1 MFQEQDEN
9 TPLLTK
15 RSDLRVALTLVN
27 DALHGRGRHRLDPL
41 ALRIHQFLR
50 SRYWAFFY
58 GVLLLAYLALGIVE
72 IPSTIQPAG
81 PLNQGV
87 WPSQWT
93 FLAELLL
100 LSIFAAEMAV
110 RIRLHGWTVSRR
122 HGPSVVKLVVLALCA
137 VHVVLH
143 ALLPAV
149 PRLHRIARPLLI
161 GAHYRNVAKIFAN
174 MIRSIPRVANVS
186 VLLAFH
192 VLFFGVF
199 AHLLFGGMNSDS
211 CSATTGAQN
220 QSAAARC
227 SNGERALLCS
237 PFDKCC
243 TDYFGNFGNAINQL
257 FILLTTAN
265 YPDVMQVAYDCNR
278 WSAVFFIV
286 YLVIGLIFI
295 MNLIL
300 AVAYAQFQEQAKAKT
315 LKAVVRRVDAL
326 DAAFDILVRSVQP
339 ALQDIRDIADG
350 QIGAHRICSSAA
362 SDFSMDRFS
371 SSDSDASVASS
382 RRAGY
387 APWGK
392 AAAGAAELSPPAA
405 AMPTARTTK
414 RAPTTTGVEL
424 QGASASSEAGLGHAE
439 DGGEDGD
446 GSVLGP
452 ALGPGAHLAREHG
465 FNAVF
470 SPPRSPELST
480 NGPAASAATLP
491 AMRGFPAPAAAAEPE
506 PCLQFDTWC
515 ELLAHL
521 RPDLRPTQV
530 NVLFHVLASHVP
542 SSPAGVGI
550 TRADFRELSTF
561 LEVRFRKRRHG
572 AAREYLLG
580 RKCAQTCPGLLSFRR
595 WVRALVQSRPFGIL
609 FEALV
614 YVAGVL
620 ILLQFGLSD
629 SGGERIEWL
638 SPTVRVLL
646 YVFVLEL
653 VCKIVGLG
661 VSGFLAD
668 GFNVLDLLVIPV
680 AAVADM
686 SRGYIGED
694 PADGTTT
701 SGFFEKLAFLR
712 MLRLLRALRALKGFG
727 IVLKTLSA
735 IVPTFLRYL
744 AVMALVYYS
753 FAIVGME
760 LFAGTIQ
767 FSARPSAP
775 FFYDMDSRLEK
786 TAYYENNYWN
796 NNFNSLTNA
805 LVVLFELMIVNNW
818 AITMMAYAYATSYWS
833 MAYFYAWF
841 FIMVI
846 VVSNIVTAF
855 LIDDFTVMRARIAAT
870 AAGDVPLWEHR
881 IREAMHAVGMPGAGR
896 TIITRKMRTV
906 HVYEAMFEDDV
917 AAFLADIDEHKENLW
932 EASYMQDHPH
942 VKTSPF
948 PELAGTL
955 PQRSHEDASQQLELA
970 AVAVLAA
977 APAAQRRANL
987 ISMWKSMISGRRR
1000 ASMASY
1006 A

>member
-1 MFQEQDEN
+1 M
-9 TPLLTK
+9 
-15 RSDLRVALTLVN
+15 
-27 DALHGRGRHRLDPL
+27 
-41 ALRIHQFLR
+41 I
-50 SRYWAFFY
+50 
-58 GVLLLAYLALGIVE
+58 
-72 IPSTIQPAG
+72 
-81 PLNQGV
+81 
-87 WPSQWT
+87 
-93 FLAELLL
+93 
-100 LSIFAAEMAV
+100 
-110 RIRLHGWTVSRR
+110 
-122 HGPSVVKLVVLALCA
+122 
-137 VHVVLH
+137 LH

-149 PRLHRIARPLLI
+149 PRLHRVVRPLLI

-211 CSATTGAQN
+211 CSAMTGAQN

-227 SNGERALLCS
+227 SNGVRSLLCS

-243 TDYFGNFGNAINQL
+243 TDYFGDFGNAINQL

-265 YPDVMQVAYDCNR
+265 YPDVMQIAYDCNR

-339 ALQDIRDIADG
+339 ALQDIRSMEDG

-371 SSDSDASVASS
+371 SSDSEASVASS
-382 RRAGY
+382 RPSGYEPSLGKGAATTAAGS
-387 APWGK
+387 AGPSTP
-392 AAAGAAELSPPAA
+392 AAAAA
-405 AMPTARTTK
+405 AMPTARAAK
-414 RAPTTTGVEL
+414 RTPTTTGLEL
-424 QGASASSEAGLGHAE
+424 QGASTSSEAGLAQAG
-439 DGGEDGD
+439 DPSGGD
-446 GSVLGP
+446 GSASVPGS
-452 ALGPGAHLAREHG
+452 ALGLGAHLTREHG

-470 SPPRSPELST
+470 SAPSSPEHSM
-480 NGPAASAATLP
+480 NGPAATTALLP
-491 AMRGFPAPAAAAEPE
+491 AVPGFATSEPE

-530 NVLFHVLASHVP
+530 SVLFHVLASHVP
-542 SSPAGVGI
+542 SSPAGIGI

-561 LEVRFRKRRHG
+561 LEVRFRRRRHG
-572 AAREYLLG
+572 AAREYVCG
-580 RKCAQTCPGLLSFRR
+580 RKCAQSCPGLLSFRR
-595 WVRALVQSRPFGIL
+595 WVRIMVQSRPFGIL

-646 YVFVLEL
+646 YVFMVEL
-653 VCKIVGLG
+653 VCKIIGLG
-661 VSGFLAD
+661 ISGFLSD

-686 SRGYIGED
+686 TRGYNSDD
-694 PADGTTT
+694 PADGTTA

-744 AVMALVYYS
+744 AVMTLVYYS
-753 FAIVGME
+753 FAIIGME

-833 MAYFYAWF
+833 MLYFYAWF

-855 LIDDFTVMRARIAAT
+855 LIDDFTVMRSRIAAT
-870 AAGDVPLWEHR
+870 AAGDVPLWEQR
-881 IREAMHAVGMPGAGR
+881 IREAMRAVGMPGAGR

-942 VKTSPF
+942 VKTPPF
-948 PELAGTL
+948 PELAGAL
-955 PQRSHEDASQQLELA
+955 PHVSTEQNSQQLELA

-977 APAAQRRANL
+977 TPAAQRRANL